1 MALRLLFKD
10 SQHRD
15 VGVFLISAYAVVG
28 KAPENEWEDYFD
40 KLTTCLRRKRN
51 NDIIVIGTDCN
62 SSMGCKSDRE
72 IDSPLGC
79 FGLNHTNESGLRF
92 LTYLAIN
99 NLRVTATSFKKN
111 HYTTW
116 IHSRSKKL
124 HQIDHF
130 MVNCEMFHRVIDVGL
145 TPQLL
150 DSYHFAIFIEA
161 RNEQCEMFYSC
172 KNQTVVI

>member
-1 MALRLLFKD
+1 MALQLLFKD

-15 VGVFLISAYAVVG
+15 VGVFLISAYALVG

-116 IHSRSKKL
+116 IHPRSKKL

-150 DSYHFAIFIEA
+150 DSYHCAIFIEA